1 MGLPLL
7 FIAAFS
13 VVASLASVAVGAALL
28 VGARRIGGLTPAARA
43 RVLLAMAAVPAF
55 AGLICVSALLADT
68 KLMGCHAHGCLRR
81 GAAVSLPPL
90 VLGLAIIAVV
100 RVGATLARVTR
111 NLRLSAIVCRRLAA
125 GRQDGPAV
133 LPLSEP
139 HAFVAG
145 LFRPRVY
152 VSEGLLVTYGAAD
165 LEVVL
170 EHEQAHV
177 RRRDPLRRLLASAM
191 LAFHVPGIASW
202 LSREIVCAQEMA
214 ADADAAAAVL
224 DAPRVAEALV
234 RMARLRLRRP
244 ALVTWLDDHLE
255 ARVRVLL
262 EGRTGSDGPAART
275 LVVAAAAALALG
287 ITSAEAIHRGAEA
300 LFRLLAA

>member
-7 FIAAFS
+7 FIAALS
-13 VVASLASVAVGAALL
+13 VVASGVSVAVGAALL
-28 VGARRIGGLTPAARA
+28 VGARKIGGLAPAASA
-43 RVLLAMAAVPAF
+43 RILLATAAVPGF

-68 KLMGCHAHGCLRR
+68 ELMGCHAHGCLRHQP
-81 GAAVSLPPL
+81 AVSLPPL
-90 VLGLAIIAVV
+90 VLGLAIAAVV
-100 RVGATLARVTR
+100 RVGATFVQAAR
-111 NLRLSAIVCRRLAA
+111 NLRRSAVACRRLAA
-125 GRQDGPAV
+125 GKQDEPAV

-152 VSEGLLVTYGAAD
+152 LSEGLLATYGAAD

-170 EHEQAHV
+170 EHERAHV
-177 RRRDPLRRLLASAM
+177 RRRDPLRRLLASVT

-202 LSREIVCAQEMA
+202 LSREIVRAQEMA
-214 ADADAAAAVL
+214 ADADAAAAVR

-244 ALVTWLDDHLE
+244 ALVTWVDDHLE

-262 EGRTGSDGPAART
+262 EGETGSDGPAAGT
-275 LVVAAAAALALG
+275 LAVAAAAALALG
-287 ITSAEAIHRGAEA
+287 ITAAEPIHRGAEA
-300 LFRLLAA
+300 LLRLLAA